1 MRMAWQPSPGA
12 WFSGPTPTGPPP
24 PTATALVLAA
34 TLPQQPVKSPTSGV
48 GRSTRC
54 WLLPSRMTARA
65 SPTPP
70 VCLRQVSSENVVG
83 WGVVGS
89 FNQVGH
95 SLVPVDLCL
104 VSIDLCL
111 VSVELWLVSV
121 DLCVGS
127 VDLCLSSVD
136 ICLVSDDLC
145 KVSVDLCLVS
155 VYLFLIS
162 VGLCLVSIDLCLVSV
177 ELFLVSVDLCLV
189 SVYVLF
195 YFIYSTHHVSMLCS
209 LFLGYNR
216 RLLSCL
222 ELVGGLPDRLLYGS
236 SYLKGQLLYQPSL

>member
-1 MRMAWQPSPGA
+1 MAWQPSPGA

-111 VSVELWLVSV
+111 VSVEL
-121 DLCVGS
+121 
-127 VDLCLSSVD
+127 
-136 ICLVSDDLC
+136 
-145 KVSVDLCLVS
+145 
-155 VYLFLIS
+155 
-162 VGLCLVSIDLCLVSV
+162 
-177 ELFLVSVDLCLV
+177 FLVSVDLCLV
-189 SVYVLF
+189 SLYVLF

-236 SYLKGQLLYQPSL
+236 SYLKGQLLYQPSLWKRLWRHTV